1 METIAIILIIIVVF
15 SCVIIAKGKKNEK
28 EKQRPNRDIIEK
40 NISVDTE
47 ENTIVLTINSKK
59 IIEDFENLSDNE
71 KEKLKLSWKKKSIQY
86 ELKEKRQIRHK
97 HIYEISDVLTLLVE
111 LKYSKDFYEF
121 ERCLN
126 SIKSKINKEFYLF
139 AETKEYCEYTQK
151 AIRLYQMRFHSGL
164 SPFNLDDDV
173 CYKLIH
179 PKEIDIEKMSYDIAY
194 IVLKEFKEYW
204 TNVLLSY
211 KRKDAYKKRL
221 NYLINYIDELKTKKY
236 ICQFPDII
244 LELNNI
250 KDDYRQKLEQAI

>member
-1 METIAIILIIIVVF
+1 
-15 SCVIIAKGKKNEK
+15 
-28 EKQRPNRDIIEK
+28 
-40 NISVDTE
+40 
-47 ENTIVLTINSKK
+47 
-59 IIEDFENLSDNE
+59 
-71 KEKLKLSWKKKSIQY
+71 
-86 ELKEKRQIRHK
+86 
-97 HIYEISDVLTLLVE
+97 
-111 LKYSKDFYEF
+111 
-121 ERCLN
+121 
-126 SIKSKINKEFYLF
+126 
-139 AETKEYCEYTQK
+139 
-151 AIRLYQMRFHSGL
+151 MRFHLRL